1 MNRSLVLF
9 ASLCTVLPATAQW
22 TPDKPGSDN
31 IELLGHI
38 PLGPRLSVSDMELE
52 QELHRP
58 FAYVGRMI
66 FGDEGAIGTDIIDVK
81 DPANP
86 NVLLRWRIDDHDL
99 HLPLGG
105 MDVKYFKWKGR
116 YFIVQ
121 SFQFLGGPDHDLG
134 AVILDVTALPDPE
147 AVTEAGRIRT
157 TPVGGFHNIFVY
169 RHSNERPYLFATTAG
184 PTAHVYDLGMIV
196 DGDATDALAGEIPIP
211 DTVPGR
217 QDYVGYHDFYVGFH
231 EESGQDR
238 FYGGGDG
245 GYYVYDVTDLKN
257 PQILATLT
265 GIPALTWGHTFTPSP
280 DGRYAVAET
289 EVQYS
294 PLRIFDLQPALSGE
308 TSNISEPIGAWTANW
323 KHLSHNHE
331 VRWPFVFVSGYLDG
345 LQVFTMMNPKNPETV
360 AYYDTYLG
368 APNTDRYPM
377 FNGAFGVDVR
387 NEDGLIAIS
396 DMSTGFWTF
405 RMDGFHGWSGVDWGM
420 PDISSAQKW
429 D

>member
-1 MNRSLVLF
+1 MIRLLLLF
-9 ASLCTVLPATAQW
+9 AALYIVLPVRAQW
-22 TPDKPGSDN
+22 TAHKPGSDN
-31 IELLGHI
+31 IEVLGHI

-52 QELHRP
+52 QEMQRP
-58 FAYVGRMI
+58 FAYVGRMVY
-66 FGDEGAIGTDIIDVK
+66 GEAGAFGTDIVDIE

-86 NVLLRWRIDDHDL
+86 IVLLRWRIDDHDL
-99 HLPLGG
+99 HVPLGG
-105 MDVKYFKWKGR
+105 LDVKYFKWESR
-116 YFIVQ
+116 YFVVQ
-121 SFQFLGGPDHDLG
+121 SFQFMGGPNQDLG
-134 AVILDVTALPDPE
+134 AVILDVTSLPDPE
-147 AVTEAGRIRT
+147 GVTEAVRIRT
-157 TPVGGFHNIFVY
+157 TPGGGFHNIFVY
-169 RHSNERPYLFATTAG
+169 RHSNGRPYLFATTAG

-196 DGDATDALAGEIPIP
+196 DGEAKDALAGEIPIP
-211 DTVPGR
+211 DDVPGR
-217 QDYVGYHDFYVGFH
+217 QDWVGYHDFFVGFH

-257 PQILATLT
+257 PQIVVTLT
-265 GIPALTWGHTFTPSP
+265 GIQALTWGHTFTPSP

-345 LQVFTMMNPKNPETV
+345 LQVFTMMDPKNPETV

-387 NEDGLIAIS
+387 NADGLIAVS

-405 RMDGFHGWSGVDWGM
+405 RMDGFRGWNGADWGM